1 MFSDFLIEHGLESD
15 SEDNSEFADMRILY
29 GDTIG
34 SVVSYYAEL
43 QRAMRP
49 WENPRQSVEVVK
61 PQDVTV
67 LNRRK
72 ESRRSK

>member
-49 WENPRQSVEVVK
+49 WEAQK
-61 PQDVTV
+61 PKQAPAHSDTERR
-67 LNRRK
+67 RRK
-72 ESRRSK
+72 